1 MILSGISSGL
11 ERSDKAE
18 DEKMTFLPG
27 RAGRPSHL
35 NGNN

>member
-1 MILSGISSGL
+1 MILSGL
-11 ERSDKAE
+11 EQATKLK